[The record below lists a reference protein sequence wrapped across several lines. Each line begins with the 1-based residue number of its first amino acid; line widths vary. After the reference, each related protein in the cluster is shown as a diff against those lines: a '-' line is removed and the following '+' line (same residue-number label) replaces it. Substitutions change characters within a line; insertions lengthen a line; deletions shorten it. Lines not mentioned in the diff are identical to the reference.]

1 MKYLLDTNAVSEL
14 KRPQPNPDVVGR
26 IQALSQD
33 DCFISVLT
41 VGEITR
47 GVEKLPVSQRKLD
60 LAAWLSALTT
70 GFGDRILNIDADVA
84 QAWGRCCARSE
95 SNGISLPAVDGLIA
109 ATAICHGLTVVTRD
123 VLPFQAAG
131 SLTLNPWD

>member
-14 KRPQPNPDVVGR
+14 KRPRPNPGVVRR
-26 IQALSQD
+26 IQAMSQD

-47 GVEKLPVSQRKLD
+47 GVEKLPASCRKSD
-60 LAAWLSALTT
+60 LATWLSALIA
-70 GFGDRILNIDADVA
+70 GFGDRIIAIDANVA
-84 QAWGRCCARSE
+84 EAWGRCCARSE
-95 SNGISLPAVDGLIA
+95 SKGVSLPAVDGLIA

-123 VLPFQAAG
+123 VEHFDAAG
-131 SLTLNPWD
+131 SLTLNPWE